1 MRRVFLYPFPTRRFA
16 LIAAL
21 CLVLCLAVLGETP
34 LAVGLVASPW
44 DKLLH
49 LLTFGVLALLCSAA
63 VGRHH
68 VLVALTLVTVVAG
81 MDEIR
86 QIWLPGRQAD
96 LQDMLANCVGI
107 GLGGAVRIGFSG

>member
-1 MRRVFLYPFPTRRFA
+1 MRRVLSHLFPARRYA
-16 LIAAL
+16 LIAGLCMAL
-21 CLVLCLAVLGETP
+21 CLAALGETP
-34 LAVGLVASPW
+34 LAVGLVSTPW

-49 LLTFGVLALLCSAA
+49 LLTFGAMALLFSSA

-68 VLVALTLVTVVAG
+68 VLAVLTLVTVLAG
-81 MDEIR
+81 MDEVR

-107 GLGGAVRIGFSG
+107 GLGGAARIGFST

>member
-1 MRRVFLYPFPTRRFA
+1 MRRAILYLFPTRGVA

-21 CLVLCLAVLGETP
+21 CMALCLAVLGETP
-34 LAVGLVASPW
+34 LAVGLVPSPW

-49 LLTFGVLALLCSAA
+49 LLTFGVMALLFSSA

-68 VLVALTLVTVVAG
+68 VLAVLTLVAVLAG

-107 GLGGAVRIGFSG
+107 GLGGATRIVLSS